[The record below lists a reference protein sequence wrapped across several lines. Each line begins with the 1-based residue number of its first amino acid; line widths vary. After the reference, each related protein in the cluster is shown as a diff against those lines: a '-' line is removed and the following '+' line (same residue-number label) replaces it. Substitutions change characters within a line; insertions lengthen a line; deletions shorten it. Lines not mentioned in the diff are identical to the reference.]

1 MEKGYIQVY
10 TGNGKGKTTAAL
22 GLALRA
28 AGAGLKVYIAQFL
41 KQGCYSE
48 LDALKRF
55 SDVITIEQFG
65 TGRYIRGE
73 TDPDKPFFTKFG
85 SFFMNGTTDFLQSA
99 AESEKG
105 ETRNVCNEYGY
116 ESVALIPLK
125 VEGRI
130 TGAIHVADPRPGRVP
145 EPVVRVLETAAMELG
160 PALERIRIHETLE
173 KQRSDLEQV
182 VREKTS

>member
-28 AGAGLKVYIAQFL
+28 AGAGLQVYIAQFL

-65 TGRYIRGE
+65 TGRYIRGAPE
-73 TDPDKPFFTKFG
+73 PADVEAAKRCMAAIKGAVTSGKYDVVIMDEAGVAEHFKLIKARDVLEVIEMKPDT
-85 SFFMNGTTDFLQSA
+85 
-99 AESEKG
+99 
-105 ETRNVCNEYGY
+105 
-116 ESVALIPLK
+116 
-125 VEGRI
+125 VELVI
-130 TGAIHVADPRPGRVP
+130 TGRGVSEAVMARADLITEMKPIKHYYDNGILARVGI
-145 EPVVRVLETAAMELG
+145 E
-160 PALERIRIHETLE
+160 
-173 KQRSDLEQV
+173 S
-182 VREKTS
+182 

>member
-28 AGAGLKVYIAQFL
+28 AGAGLQVYIAQFL

-73 TDPDKPFFTKFG
+73 PEPADVEAAKRCMAAIKGAVTSGKYDVVIMDEAGVAEHFKLIKARDVLEVIEMKPDT
-85 SFFMNGTTDFLQSA
+85 
-99 AESEKG
+99 
-105 ETRNVCNEYGY
+105 
-116 ESVALIPLK
+116 
-125 VEGRI
+125 VELVI
-130 TGAIHVADPRPGRVP
+130 TGRGVSEAVMARADLITEMKPIKHYYEDGVLARPGI
-145 EPVVRVLETAAMELG
+145 E
-160 PALERIRIHETLE
+160 
-173 KQRSDLEQV
+173 S
-182 VREKTS
+182 

>member
-28 AGAGLKVYIAQFL
+28 AGAGLQVYIAQFL

-73 TDPDKPFFTKFG
+73 PEQADVEAAKRCMAAIKGAVTSGKYDVVIMDEAGVAEHFKLIKARDVLEVIEMKPDT
-85 SFFMNGTTDFLQSA
+85 
-99 AESEKG
+99 
-105 ETRNVCNEYGY
+105 
-116 ESVALIPLK
+116 
-125 VEGRI
+125 VELVI
-130 TGAIHVADPRPGRVP
+130 TGRGVSEAVMARADLITEMKPIKHYYEDGVLARPGI
-145 EPVVRVLETAAMELG
+145 E
-160 PALERIRIHETLE
+160 
-173 KQRSDLEQV
+173 S
-182 VREKTS
+182 